1 METFKTLVAL
11 LLSPLLIALLL
22 QLAGWFMRFKRHD
35 SRKGQV
41 LIASGTIVL
50 LLGSLSGFTLESRRA
65 GEFLYPPLAPES
77 LPAGPLQ
84 IVVLGTGF
92 NPDPELPAN
101 SRVGGAFFSRL
112 LEGLRILRAR
122 PDSQLIVSIAGETPS
137 AAKEQFWAEMK
148 PLLEIE
154 AADTLLL
161 TTAEST
167 LDEAQ
172 LVKPL
177 NNGLP
182 LVLATS
188 AGHLPRAVQ
197 IFRDEGLDVLPA
209 PTDYGFVRAGS
220 SKDRRWTR
228 WIPSTDGLGSNHAFL
243 YEAVASLW
251 QSVRPG

>member
-1 METFKTLVAL
+1 MESLKHIVAV
-11 LLSPLLIALLL
+11 LLSPLLISLVL
-22 QLAGWFMRFKRHD
+22 QLAGWAGWLRR
-35 SRKGQV
+35 RRCRAGIR
-41 LIASGTIVL
+41 LIGAGTIVL
-50 LLGSLSGFTLESRRA
+50 LLGSLSGFTFESRRA
-65 GEFLYPPLAPES
+65 AEFLYPPLDPES

-101 SRVGGAFFSRL
+101 SRVGGVFLARL
-112 LEGLRILRAR
+112 LEGLRILRTR
-122 PDSQLIVSIAGETPS
+122 PDSQLIVSIAGETPTE
-137 AAKEQFWAEMK
+137 AKEQFWAEMK
-148 PLLEIE
+148 PLLGIE

-177 NNGLP
+177 NNGGP

-251 QSVRPG
+251 QSVRPR

>member
-11 LLSPLLIALLL
+11 SLSPLLIALLL

-41 LIASGTIVL
+41 LIASGTVVL
-50 LLGSLSGFTLESRRA
+50 LLGSLSGFTFESRRA
-65 GEFLYPPLAPES
+65 AEFLYPPLDPES

-101 SRVGGAFFSRL
+101 SRVGGAFLARL
-112 LEGLRILRAR
+112 LEGLRILRTR
-122 PDSQLIVSIAGETPS
+122 PDSQLIVSIAGETPA

-148 PLLEIE
+148 PLLGIE

-209 PTDYGFVRAGS
+209 PTDYSFVRAGS

-228 WIPSTDGLGSNHAFL
+228 WIPTTDGLGSNHAFL

-251 QSVRPG
+251 QSVRPR

>member
-35 SRKGQV
+35 SRKGHV
-41 LIASGTIVL
+41 LIASGTVVL
-50 LLGSLSGFTLESRRA
+50 LLGSLSGFTFESRRA
-65 GEFLYPPLAPES
+65 AEFLYPPLAPES
-77 LPAGPLQ
+77 IPAGPLQ

-101 SRVGGAFFSRL
+101 SRVGGVFLARL
-112 LEGLRILRAR
+112 LEGLRILRTR
-122 PDSQLIVSIAGETPS
+122 PDSQLIVSIAGETPA

-148 PLLEIE
+148 PLLGIE

-177 NNGLP
+177 NNGGP

-209 PTDYGFVRAGS
+209 PTDYCFVRARS

-251 QSVRPG
+251 QSVRPK